1 MSNDN
6 SAYPTVATIIGCPEQ
21 LSSTNGLVAT
31 PIGASGEL
39 QPPTGPYIEDS
50 SQIKDPIQK
59 ALIDNICG
67 NLPTKNS
74 PEYIRCDVCKVD
86 CNGSTAYKSHLSGSK
101 HTKRLKEQE
110 MSEYLKLPYIRHNE
124 DSNTYSCTLCCA
136 TLNAL
141 SQIGAHIAGQKHR
154 NKTQS
159 NEPLAT
165 SNAQINSDRDSSK
178 PRVDA
183 TPNLLFCATCNIHV
197 NSPQQLEQHT
207 SSRKHI
213 NKVNGR
219 NNFRQPTWKWKSI
232 RGGGVTGGG
241 GGGGILQGRDSI
253 RGRFGSGY
261 GNTPYPKI
269 SHNFVPGGQFR
280 PY

>member
-1 MSNDN
+1 MSGDT

-21 LSSTNGLVAT
+21 LSSANGLVAT

-39 QPPTGPYIEDS
+39 QPPTGPYIEDTS
-50 SQIKDPIQK
+50 HIKDPIQK

-74 PEYIRCDVCKVD
+74 PDYIKCEVCKVD
-86 CNGSTAYKSHLSGSK
+86 CNGNAAYKSHLSGAK
-101 HTKRLKEQE
+101 HARKLKDQE
-110 MSEYLKLPYIRHNE
+110 MAEYLKLPFIRHNE

-141 SQIGAHIAGQKHR
+141 SQIGAHISGQKHK
-154 NKTQS
+154 NKSQS
-159 NEPLAT
+159 NEPLAV
-165 SNAQINSDRDSSK
+165 SNAQINNDRDSTK

-183 TPNLLFCATCNIHV
+183 TPNLLYCATCNIHV
-197 NSPQQLEQHT
+197 NSAQQLEQHT

-219 NNFRQPTWKWKSI
+219 NNFRQANWQAKWKSA
-232 RGGGVTGGG
+232 RGGAIGGNFMQSRDVGVIRNRF
-241 GGGGILQGRDSI
+241 GGIG
-253 RGRFGSGY
+253 GSPY
-261 GNTPYPKI
+261 GKI